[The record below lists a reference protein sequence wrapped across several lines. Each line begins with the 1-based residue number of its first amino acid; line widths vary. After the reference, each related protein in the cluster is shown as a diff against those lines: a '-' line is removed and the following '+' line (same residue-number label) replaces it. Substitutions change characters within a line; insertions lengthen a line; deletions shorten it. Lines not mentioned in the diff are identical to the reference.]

1 MPKVVGTIV
10 LGLKEVVDVLNTL
23 PDKIANRAVKRALY
37 SGGGV
42 IRDNARGRV
51 PIRTGALRKSIVVE
65 GSKAPAR
72 NQLAVKVTIA
82 RKAFRMFEGQITVRK
97 KKPGDRAYRVGDIYP
112 RNYAHLVE
120 WGTKPH
126 ALGRGSKRKYA
137 IVGMQTG
144 PWHPG
149 SAPKPYLRP
158 AFEAAREEAVRVIA
172 DRLREDIDGLGK
184 KGKR

>member
-1 MPKVVGTIV
+1 MPKVVGTVV
-10 LGLKEVVDVLNTL
+10 LGLKDVMDKLNKL
-23 PDKIANRAVKRALY
+23 PDQIANRAVKRALY

-42 IRDNARGRV
+42 IRDEARGRV

-72 NQLAVKVTIA
+72 HQLAVKVTIA
-82 RKAFRMFEGQITVRK
+82 RKAFRMMGENLKLQKR
-97 KKPGDRAYRVGDIYP
+97 KPGERAYRKGDIYP

-126 ALGRGSKRKYA
+126 ALGKGSRRRYA

-158 AFEAAREEAVRVIA
+158 AFETKRAEAVQVIA
-172 DRLREDIDGLGK
+172 DRLRRDIDGLGK
-184 KGKR
+184 KGK